1 LKPIDMRWDG
11 GGVKYLDIL
20 SMIFIV
26 KNKNWRKCFFN
37 YEYNFKLLILT
48 SLAHLKQFFMKFPN
62 YIKNQ
67 ED

>member
-1 LKPIDMRWDG
+1 
-11 GGVKYLDIL
+11 
-20 SMIFIV
+20 MIFIV

>member
-1 LKPIDMRWDG
+1 LLKIKIEES
-11 GGVKYLDIL
+11 V
-20 SMIFIV
+20 
-26 KNKNWRKCFFN
+26 FFN

-48 SLAHLKQFFMKFPN
+48 SLVSKATHLKQFFMQFPY